1 MYFVAVK
8 PEYQSTG
15 VNALIM
21 VESIK
26 VCHKNGAKLAE
37 SGPELELNEKVQ
49 DQWKGFEARQHRRR
63 RSWIVKLD
71 EMNL

>member
-15 VNALIM
+15 VNSIIM

-26 VCHKNGAKLAE
+26 AATKNKVEIAE
-37 SGPELELNEKVQ
+37 TGPELELNEKVQ
-49 DQWKGFEARQHRRR
+49 NQWKGFDARQHRRR
-63 RSWIVKLD
+63 RSWIINLNDLD
-71 EMNL
+71 